1 MLNFKVLM
9 ASFALVFLAELGD
22 KTQLT
27 ALAFSA
33 SSRSPWSVFLGT
45 SLALV
50 CASALAVLLGG
61 VLAAHVPEKVIQ
73 ILAAVMFVAVGVVL
87 LVNVARRAPSV
98 PERPGAGVLQAPQPG
113 TPSLAYRL
121 VIQQARRFEE
131 DTAEL
136 FRSLAAAA
144 PAGRLR
150 ETLEEIAREE
160 LEHGVSLGHADGVA
174 GDVDSR
180 ELVSDRADGEGVATV
195 PAPPVWTAGN
205 ADGCPDAAAGDRSS
219 CRELLER
226 ALAAEEG
233 AAGFYLS
240 LSRLSGLQA
249 LRQAFRRLAAA
260 ELRHVEQLT
269 VLLVD
274 ETHSAAD
281 DASS

>member
-61 VLAAHVPEKVIQ
+61 VLAAHVPEKAIQ
-73 ILAAVMFVAVGVVL
+73 ILAAVMFIAVGVVL
-87 LVNVARRAPSV
+87 LVNVARRAPSAAD
-98 PERPGAGVLQAPQPG
+98 RSGASVVQAPQTGPA
-113 TPSLAYRL
+113 SLAYRL
-121 VIQQARRFEE
+121 VIRQARRFEE

-136 FRSLAAAA
+136 FRCLAAAA

-150 ETLEEIAREE
+150 ETLEQIARDE
-160 LEHGVSLGHADGVA
+160 LEHGISLHQADGMA
-174 GDVDSR
+174 GEVDSSA
-180 ELVSDRADGEGVATV
+180 LVTGRADAGEGVIV
-195 PAPPVWTAGN
+195 PEPPAWTAGS
-205 ADGCPDAAAGDRSS
+205 ADGCNEVVRAERSS
-219 CRELLER
+219 CHELLER
-226 ALAAEEG
+226 ALTAEEG

-240 LSRLSGLQA
+240 LSRLSGLPA

-260 ELRHVEQLT
+260 ELRHIEQLT
-269 VLLVD
+269 VLLEDV
-274 ETHSAAD
+274 HGGSD
-281 DASS
+281 DTSS